1 MPAATSDGDVTS
13 GCATDP
19 MWSEDDTNGATWM
32 QGTSMATPITSGV
45 AALVRQY
52 VMEGK
57 VQSGLRGGVCMC
69 MCLYVIVRCYAFS
82 CRYGMPRE
90 DFTNVCVCV
99 CVCLCVIVR
108 CYAFSCRYGMPR
120 EDFTNVCV
128 CVCVCLCVSTH
139 ADERSPLGPPRGEAG
154 MSIFFAKDVYTKI
167 VGYCL
172 QRHGRGEGAC
182 NVWYVCL
189 CAYTYLERLIIMP
202 DLCTPSPCMYKPLLF
217 EFSTFLTSP
226 SAHHLSP
233 SLSISLSLSLT
244 LPLSLFLSHACLCHS
259 LATSLVSLPFF
270 PDHGVS

>member
-69 MCLYVIVRCYAFS
+69 MCL
-82 CRYGMPRE
+82 
-90 DFTNVCVCV
+90 
-99 CVCLCVIVR
+99 CVIVR

-128 CVCVCLCVSTH
+128 CVCVFVC
-139 ADERSPLGPPRGEAG
+139 
-154 MSIFFAKDVYTKI
+154 VYTRRRTFPS
-167 VGYCL
+167 GAT
-172 QRHGRGEGAC
+172 QRGGRH
-182 NVWYVCL
+182 V
-189 CAYTYLERLIIMP
+189 YLF
-202 DLCTPSPCMYKPLLF
+202 C
-217 EFSTFLTSP
+217 
-226 SAHHLSP
+226 
-233 SLSISLSLSLT
+233 
-244 LPLSLFLSHACLCHS
+244 
-259 LATSLVSLPFF
+259 
-270 PDHGVS
+270 

>member
-69 MCLYVIVRCYAFS
+69 M
-82 CRYGMPRE
+82 
-90 DFTNVCVCV
+90 
-99 CVCLCVIVR
+99 CLCVIVR

-202 DLCTPSPCMYKPLLF
+202 DLYTPSPCMYEPLLF